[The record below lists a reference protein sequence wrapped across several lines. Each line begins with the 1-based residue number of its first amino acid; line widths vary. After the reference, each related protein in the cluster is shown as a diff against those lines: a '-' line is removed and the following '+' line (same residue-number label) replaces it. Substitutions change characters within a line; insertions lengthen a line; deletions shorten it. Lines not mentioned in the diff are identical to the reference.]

1 MWQQNSLKNLWEYE
15 IDPFT
20 IAFTAIAAI
29 KQGVAFYKDA
39 KAAGNDVSKIA
50 REISGYIGK
59 FFDAQEQVKQVVE
72 EEKKSPPKN
81 KSLKAQ
87 ALNNILNQIELERQA
102 VELREF
108 LIYQVDPELGA
119 VWSRFEEEY
128 ARLQE
133 EQLQEKL
140 ITERKAR
147 EAAWQR
153 RKLISSL
160 QDKALQIG
168 AVSLITIYLLLLFW
182 LITMDRKIR
191 WGF

>member
-1 MWQQNSLKNLWEYE
+1 M
-15 IDPFT
+15 
-20 IAFTAIAAI
+20 
-29 KQGVAFYKDA
+29 
-39 KAAGNDVSKIA
+39 
-50 REISGYIGK
+50 
-59 FFDAQEQVKQVVE
+59 
-72 EEKKSPPKN
+72 
-81 KSLKAQ
+81 
-87 ALNNILNQIELERQA
+87 
-102 VELREF
+102 
-108 LIYQVDPELGA
+108 
-119 VWSRFEEEY
+119 WSRFEEEY

>member
-1 MWQQNSLKNLWEYE
+1 M
-15 IDPFT
+15 
-20 IAFTAIAAI
+20 AFTALAAI

-39 KAAGNDVSKIA
+39 KAAGNDVTKIA
-50 REISGYIGK
+50 REISSCIAN
-59 FFDAQEQVKQVVE
+59 FFSAQEQVKQVIE
-72 EEKKSPPKN
+72 EEKKKPV

-87 ALNNILNQIELERQA
+87 ALDNILNQIELERQA

-108 LIYQVDPELGA
+108 LIYHVDPELGA

-128 ARLQE
+128 ARLQD
-133 EQLQEKL
+133 EQEQERL
-140 ITERKAR
+140 IAEYKAR

-153 RKLISSL
+153 RQLISSL

-168 AVSLITIYLLLLFW
+168 AVALITIYLLLLFW
-182 LITMDRKIR
+182 LITIDRKLR

>member
-1 MWQQNSLKNLWEYE
+1 M
-15 IDPFT
+15 
-20 IAFTAIAAI
+20 AFTALAAI

-39 KAAGNDVSKIA
+39 KAAGSDVTKIA
-50 REISGYIGK
+50 REISGYIGNL
-59 FFDAQEQVKQVVE
+59 FDSQEQVKQTIE
-72 EEKKSPPKN
+72 EQKKNPPKN

-87 ALNNILNQIELERQA
+87 ALDNIINQIELERQV

-108 LIYQVDPELGA
+108 LIYHVDPELGA

-133 EQLQEKL
+133 EQEQARL
-140 ITERKAR
+140 IAEHKAR

-153 RKLISSL
+153 RQLISSL

-168 AVSLITIYLLLLFW
+168 AVTLVTIYLLLLFW
-182 LITMDRKIR
+182 VITIDRKVR
-191 WGF
+191 WDF

>member
-1 MWQQNSLKNLWEYE
+1 L
-15 IDPFT
+15 
-20 IAFTAIAAI
+20 AFTALAAI

-50 REISGYIGK
+50 REISGYIGS
-59 FFDAQEQVKQVVE
+59 FFDAQEQVKQVIQ
-72 EEKKSPPKN
+72 EEKKKPQ

-87 ALNNILNQIELERQA
+87 ALDNILNQIELERQA

-133 EQLQEKL
+133 EQEQERL
-140 ITERKAR
+140 IAEQKAR

-153 RKLISSL
+153 KQLISSL
-160 QDKALQIG
+160 QDKALQIA
-168 AVSLITIYLLLLFW
+168 AVSLVTIYLLLLFW
-182 LITMDRKIR
+182 LITIDRKLR